1 MKKLLNNK
9 KLLAGIII
17 LIIVLIVGIIFFSTR
32 EVVIDSKDE
41 LYEAIDNTLK
51 LNSFKLSKSDEF
63 ARISQEVLV
72 ERNTEVGNIEL
83 VKYCDYETK
92 SCDRGDKYTIAGFDV
107 LDDDDMVYDN
117 NDDRYHYYYKYG
129 EVLFEIPG
137 DDELV
142 NKFLKK
148 LKTYYYT
155 KKNNEYT
162 LKLEKNEDEE
172 FNLLLRYFMLFYLY
186 DDVNT
191 DLKITLKNGYIN
203 TIKIPFVYESE
214 IDESRS
220 VCYLEIT
227 LEDYNNVNIK
237 IPEKMKKSLARN
249 YYNFVNYGFN
259 LPASC
264 DDSNGNCNGIK
275 TYNDV
280 TNVCS
285 NGDSKISLNA
295 GAGDDYVYQVYFNI
309 SDCNGNEEKK
319 ELYIKNTSEDFN
331 PLSDHK
337 NDVYN
342 LYDKETKE
350 LIGKLTY
357 DGKNTMKI
365 FDSQFY
371 DGDYVNNDD

>member
-9 KLLAGIII
+9 KLLTGIMI

-51 LNSFKLSKSDEF
+51 LNSFKLSESDEF
-63 ARISQEVLV
+63 ARISQEVLF
-72 ERNTEVGNIEL
+72 ERNTEVGNISL

-92 SCDRGDKYTIAGFDV
+92 SCDRGEKYTIAGFDV
-107 LDDDDMVYDN
+107 LDDDDMVFDN

-129 EVLFEIPG
+129 VVLFEIPG
-137 DDELV
+137 KDELV
-142 NKFLKK
+142 NKLLKK
-148 LKTYYYT
+148 LQMYYYT

-162 LKLEKNEDEE
+162 LKLDKNEDEE
-172 FNLLLRYFMLFYLY
+172 FNLLLRYFMLSYFYI
-186 DDVNT
+186 DANT
-191 DLKITLKNGYIN
+191 DVKIILKNGYIN

-220 VCYLEIT
+220 VHYLEIT

-365 FDSQFY
+365 FDSQLY
-371 DGDYVNNDD
+371 NGDYVNNDD

>member
-9 KLLAGIII
+9 KLLTGIMI

-51 LNSFKLSKSDEF
+51 LNSFKLSESDEF

-72 ERNTEVGNIEL
+72 ERNTEVGNISL

-162 LKLEKNEDEE
+162 LKLEK
-172 FNLLLRYFMLFYLY
+172 MK
-186 DDVNT
+186 T
-191 DLKITLKNGYIN
+191 
-203 TIKIPFVYESE
+203 
-214 IDESRS
+214 RS
-220 VCYLEIT
+220 SIC
-227 LEDYNNVNIK
+227 
-237 IPEKMKKSLARN
+237 
-249 YYNFVNYGFN
+249 F
-259 LPASC
+259 
-264 DDSNGNCNGIK
+264 
-275 TYNDV
+275 
-280 TNVCS
+280 
-285 NGDSKISLNA
+285 
-295 GAGDDYVYQVYFNI
+295 
-309 SDCNGNEEKK
+309 
-319 ELYIKNTSEDFN
+319 
-331 PLSDHK
+331 
-337 NDVYN
+337 
-342 LYDKETKE
+342 
-350 LIGKLTY
+350 
-357 DGKNTMKI
+357 
-365 FDSQFY
+365 
-371 DGDYVNNDD
+371 